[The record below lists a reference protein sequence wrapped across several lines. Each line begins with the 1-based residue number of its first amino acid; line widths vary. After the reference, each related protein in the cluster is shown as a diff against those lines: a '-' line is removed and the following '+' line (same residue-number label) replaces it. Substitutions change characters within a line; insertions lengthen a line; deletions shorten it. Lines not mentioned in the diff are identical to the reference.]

1 MPDRCLR
8 RQVEHPLSGRGLE
21 MEQRTRLKLR
31 RLIELCLDSVRRGF
45 MSVSRAA
52 QTMEAA
58 GAPFEVV
65 CRVLMPFKQGVSH
78 QRLNDRRMSQ
88 ETLRAGGGAIG
99 A

>member
-8 RQVEHPLSGRGLE
+8 RQVEHLLSGRGLE

-78 QRLNDRRMSQ
+78 QRLDDRRMSQ

>member
-1 MPDRCLR
+1 
-8 RQVEHPLSGRGLE
+8 

-65 CRVLMPFKQGVSH
+65 CRVLMPFKQGVSD